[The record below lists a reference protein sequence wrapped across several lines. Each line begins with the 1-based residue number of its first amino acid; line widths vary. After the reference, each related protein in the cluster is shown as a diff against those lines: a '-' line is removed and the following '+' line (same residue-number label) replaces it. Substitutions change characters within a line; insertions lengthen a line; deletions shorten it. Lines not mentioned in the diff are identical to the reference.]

1 MNKKIPLQFLVGIF
15 AGTALL
21 VGCSSRED
29 ANLEADTAAI
39 NDIWTMYASSLE
51 AGDLSAWLSL
61 WTENGV
67 QMPPNEPPV
76 IGKDQIQK
84 KNKPAFDQFTFEMEI
99 TNEEIRVAGDLAF
112 SRGTYTAT
120 FSPKNGDQPVL
131 IDGKFMTILER
142 QPDGSWKIHRDIFN
156 SNVPLD
162 GE

>member
-1 MNKKIPLQFLVGIF
+1 MNKKILLQFSVGIF
-15 AGTALL
+15 AGITLL
-21 VGCSSRED
+21 VSCSSQED

-84 KNKPAFDQFTFEMEI
+84 QNAAAFDQFTFEMEI
-99 TNEEIRVAGDLAF
+99 TNEEIRVAGDWAF

-120 FSPKNGDQPVL
+120 FSPKNGAQPVL